1 MHSRFRKE
9 RTMAKYRISGS
20 IKQNSE
26 VTTISSLGIYSSF
39 DRTLKWKDQE
49 TQYFLNLKE
58 STLRKENAS
67 SIVTLKWD
75 DKDQTVGTY
84 HLKEI
89 QKEAELSIVTK
100 TLTMNETCFSV
111 EYYLLG
117 DEDALIN
124 FEVAWE
130 EVE

>member
-9 RTMAKYRISGS
+9 RTMAKCKISGF
-20 IKQNSE
+20 IRQNNE
-26 VTTISSLGIYSSF
+26 VTKISSLGMYASC
-39 DRTLKWKDQE
+39 DRTLKWKENE
-49 TQYFLNLKE
+49 TQYFLNFKKN
-58 STLRKENAS
+58 TLRKEDAN
-67 SIVTLKWD
+67 SIVTLTWD
-75 DKDQTVGTY
+75 DKAHTVGTY
-84 HLKEI
+84 SLKEI
-89 QKEAELSIVTK
+89 NKDAHLSIVTK

-117 DEDALIN
+117 DEDAKIN